1 MLMYFSFPLIK
12 AVRCFF
18 FNFFQSYD
26 LDGKGIY
33 N

>member
-12 AVRCFF
+12 AVRWFSF
-18 FNFFQSYD
+18 YFFQSYD